1 MVNNVLGAD
10 VSCDGQSLSRELRTA
25 GRSLLRADQEITV
38 QMNVVFGR
46 DLGGLFEEQEPVP
59 CLTLLFLS
67 HQRTTTT
74 VSYAAG
80 L

>member
-1 MVNNVLGAD
+1 MVNVLGAD

-25 GRSLLRADQEITV
+25 GRSLLSADQEITV